1 MKRKMWLVTVALL
14 LASLVLPLAGVA
26 AEDSGRNHPIV
37 RFEGVVTS
45 RPSDTKIGEW
55 VISGQSV
62 MVVASTRFIEIK
74 GPAVVNAKVVVIA
87 RRVNSGQLEAM
98 LIHVIEPAV
107 AVVKIQGFVTELGQD
122 YLVVNGL
129 RIMITAETD
138 IAGELAVGALVKI
151 EAEVTAF
158 SYVAKRIEV
167 LPVVR
172 PRFVEF
178 EGAIEAMDDTE
189 WTVDGRRITVNE
201 RTVIIGTPDV
211 GDWVEVRALVQSDN
225 TLLALMIKVREEPE
239 QEDWMGRIERL
250 PRWGTIGQWVIGGR
264 PVMVT
269 WATEIVGT
277 PQVGKTATVQAMR
290 YRRQPP
296 VAIRIEIVE
305 PTPTATPTATP
316 TETETPESTEA
327 LAPMTAP

>member
-14 LASLVLPLAGVA
+14 LVSLVFPLAGVA
-26 AEDSGRNHPIV
+26 AEDNGRGHPIV

-45 RPSDTKIGEW
+45 RPENTKIGEW

-62 MVVASTRFIEIK
+62 MVVASTQFIEVR

-87 RRVNSGQLEAM
+87 RRLNNGQLQAI
-98 LIHVIEPAV
+98 LIRVTEPAI
-107 AVVKIQGFVTELGQD
+107 AVVKIKGFVTELGLNQE
-122 YLVVNGL
+122 YLVVNEL
-129 RIMITAETD
+129 RILITAATE
-138 IAGELAVGALVKI
+138 IEGELAVGALVKI
-151 EAEVTAF
+151 EAEVTAS

-305 PTPTATPTATP
+305 PTPTATPT
-316 TETETPESTEA
+316 ETETPESTEA